1 MRALADPGSRTRTN
15 VFTRLQ
21 RSYGNAAVQGLVQ
34 RYQAGET
41 GHGGIEQRALTSP
54 EVGMSADDA
63 SQVYF
68 GNWLRDLSQLPPKAV
83 PLINVLALGELI
95 ASVA

>member
-1 MRALADPGSRTRTN
+1 
-15 VFTRLQ
+15 
-21 RSYGNAAVQGLVQ
+21 
-34 RYQAGET
+34 
-41 GHGGIEQRALTSP
+41 
-54 EVGMSADDA
+54 MSADDA